1 MTVTQ
6 SQTESA
12 TGAQQFYAQL
22 TERNQGFVSERAQ
35 RRLSEAVV
43 LVAGCGSTG
52 GAAVEPL
59 VRIGVQHFL
68 LADVGRYELNNLN
81 RQNAYLA
88 ELGEHKAVVCAR
100 RIDQVNP
107 SATTE
112 IHEQGVTT
120 DNVNDLV
127 SRCDIVIDGV
137 DVTEP
142 SGWRAK
148 FALHEAAAS
157 QGRPVV
163 SGYDM
168 AGTQYVRFYDYS
180 PGDAPFD
187 GAVHPDDVA
196 GGTITWDLLRRVVPM
211 RFVPIEMIDLARARV
226 RDGDDGLSQV
236 VYASLA
242 FGAISS
248 RIVLAL
254 MEGQAVRRHTVVNV
268 DSAVRPPWA
277 NLLVAARKPLAAVLA
292 LRDLAGLRRAARRG

>member
-1 MTVTQ
+1 MTVTPSHPGIDPGIGTVSDVQ
-6 SQTESA
+6 AAEIEPG
-12 TGAQQFYAQL
+12 TGCRQFYTQL
-22 TERNQGFVSERAQ
+22 TERNQGFVSDLAQ
-35 RRLSEAVV
+35 QRLSEAVI

-100 RIDQVNP
+100 RVAQVNP
-107 SATTE
+107 AATTE
-112 IHEQGVTT
+112 VHQDGITT
-120 DNVNDLV
+120 DNVNELV
-127 SRCDIVIDGV
+127 SRCDTVIDGV

-148 FALHEAAAS
+148 FALHDAAAK

-187 GAVHPDDVA
+187 GAVRLDDVA
-196 GGTITWDLLRRVVPM
+196 GGAMTWDLLRRVVPM

-248 RIVLAL
+248 RIVVAL
-254 MEGQAVRRHTVVNV
+254 MEGQSVRRHT
-268 DSAVRPPWA
+268 
-277 NLLVAARKPLAAVLA
+277 
-292 LRDLAGLRRAARRG
+292 

>member
-1 MTVTQ
+1 MT
-6 SQTESA
+6 A
-12 TGAQQFYAQL
+12 TSQFYAQL
-22 TERNQGFVSERAQ
+22 TERNQGFISDLAQ
-35 RRLSEAVV
+35 ERLSTAVI

-59 VRIGVQHFL
+59 ARIGVQHFL
-68 LADVGRYELNNLN
+68 LADVGCYELNNLN

-100 RIDQVNP
+100 RIAQINPAATAQVQQDG
-107 SATTE
+107 
-112 IHEQGVTT
+112 ITT
-120 DNVNDLV
+120 DNVDDLV
-127 SRCDIVIDGV
+127 SRCGIVIDGV

-148 FALHEAAAS
+148 FALHDAAARH
-157 QGRPVV
+157 GKPVV

-168 AGTQYVRFYDYS
+168 AGTQYVRYYDYA

-187 GAVHPDDVA
+187 GAVRSTDVA
-196 GGTITWDLLRRVVPM
+196 HGAMTWDLLRRVVPL

-236 VYASLA
+236 IYASLA
-242 FGAISS
+242 FGAIAS
-248 RIVLAL
+248 RIVVTV
-254 MEGQAVRRHTVVNV
+254 MESQPVRKHTVVHV

-277 NLLVAARKPLAAVLA
+277 NLTVAARRPLALVLA
-292 LRDLAGLRRAARRG
+292 LRDLAGLRREARRG